1 MATPSSFPSSSSTS
15 ATGRWKTIK
24 NSKEEK
30 PFHLSYLKAIEQSRF
45 AIVILSSNYASSTW
59 CLDELT
65 KIIDCEKNMGMTV
78 LPVFYDV
85 EPSDVRKQMGTF
97 AEAFIEHEKRFKESI
112 EQVKKWRAAL
122 SHVGNLAGW
131 PVMNSYHSEVIQSIV
146 GLISRNLSYEFS
158 EYTEG
163 LVGINSRVAELE
175 SCLAVGL
182 NDVRFIGIWAMGGMG
197 KTTLARVVYQMVSQE
212 FEACSFIDDV
222 RVVSEKKGLLKLQQ
236 KLISEIL
243 KETTL
248 ILEDTYKG
256 VLVIKSRLR
265 HKRIFLVLDD
275 VNQLDQLKM
284 LAGKHD
290 WFGSGSRIIITTRD
304 EHLLKT
310 YEVDE
315 IYEVKG
321 LNDEDALHLFCLN
334 AFKKENVPADYFK
347 MSKIFLKYAG
357 GLPLA
362 LEVLGSF
369 LFGKSII
376 EWKSALER
384 LKEFPDSKVLQVL
397 QISFDGLHDSEKE
410 IFLHIAC
417 FFNHEKK
424 NHVKEILDILGLY
437 PDIGLKEL
445 INKSLLKIL
454 DKDILW
460 MHDLLQEMGRYIVRQ
475 ECPNEPGKRSR
486 LWLYKDI
493 EKILKTNKGTE
504 AVQAIDVRTI
514 YTEKLEPDELVQLH
528 LQWSKIERLWIGI
541 KNFDKL
547 KFIDMANSSN
557 LIITPDF
564 TGVPNLKELV
574 LQNCTNLQEIHPSI
588 GILKKLI
595 LLNLK
600 GCGKLSSLPSKFEME
615 SLVILS
621 FTGCLSIKKIP
632 EFVGNMEYLR
642 TWGMLKV

>member
-1 MATPSSFPSSSSTS
+1 
-15 ATGRWKTIK
+15 
-24 NSKEEK
+24 
-30 PFHLSYLKAIEQSRF
+30 
-45 AIVILSSNYASSTW
+45 
-59 CLDELT
+59 
-65 KIIDCEKNMGMTV
+65 
-78 LPVFYDV
+78 
-85 EPSDVRKQMGTF
+85 
-97 AEAFIEHEKRFKESI
+97 
-112 EQVKKWRAAL
+112 
-122 SHVGNLAGW
+122 
-131 PVMNSYHSEVIQSIV
+131 
-146 GLISRNLSYEFS
+146 
-158 EYTEG
+158 
-163 LVGINSRVAELE
+163 
-175 SCLAVGL
+175 
-182 NDVRFIGIWAMGGMG
+182 MG
-197 KTTLARVVYQMVSQE
+197 KTTLARVVYHMISRE
-212 FEACSFIDDV
+212 FEACSFINDV
-222 RVVSEKKGLLKLQQ
+222 RDVSEKDGLLPLQQ
-236 KLISEIL
+236 KLISKIL
-243 KETTL
+243 KETNL
-248 ILEDTYKG
+248 SIEDTYEG
-256 VLVIKSRLR
+256 VLVIKNRLR
-265 HKRIFLVLDD
+265 HKRIFLVLDV

-284 LAGKHD
+284 LVGKHD

-334 AFKKENVPADYFK
+334 ALKKENVPADYFK

-460 MHDLLQEMGRYIVRQ
+460 MHDLIQVMGRYIVRQ

-493 EKILKTNKGTE
+493 EKILKTNK
-504 AVQAIDVRTI
+504 VRV
-514 YTEKLEPDELVQLH
+514 YLENLSSYPIFLF
-528 LQWSKIERLWIGI
+528 
-541 KNFDKL
+541 N
-547 KFIDMANSSN
+547 KFEILIFL
-557 LIITPDF
+557 LIIYIAFP
-564 TGVPNLKELV
+564 
-574 LQNCTNLQEIHPSI
+574 Q
-588 GILKKLI
+588 
-595 LLNLK
+595 LLLD
-600 GCGKLSSLPSKFEME
+600 
-615 SLVILS
+615 
-621 FTGCLSIKKIP
+621 
-632 EFVGNMEYLR
+632 Y
-642 TWGMLKV
+642 